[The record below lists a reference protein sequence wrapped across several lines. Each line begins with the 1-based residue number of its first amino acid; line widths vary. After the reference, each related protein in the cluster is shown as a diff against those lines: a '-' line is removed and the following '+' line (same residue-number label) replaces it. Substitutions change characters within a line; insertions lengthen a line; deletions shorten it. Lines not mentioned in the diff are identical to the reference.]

1 MTNPDDAIRD
11 LCEPLPFAWGSTPD
25 TGSGTFPVVLLPESQ
40 RPLQDLVKAN
50 AGQLLALLEH
60 CGAILFRGFPDGGDL
75 GFHQF
80 IESFALDAFTYDES
94 LSNAVR
100 KNRSDRVFTANEAPP
115 ELEIY
120 LHHEMAQT
128 PRFPHYLFFYCEQAA
143 TRGGATPLCRSDQ
156 LLKALEQ
163 RLPDFIAQCRRL
175 GVTYTHTM
183 PAEADSG
190 SGQGRS
196 WRDTLAVACRDAAE
210 AKLGHLGYRWQW
222 QEGDDLRVTTPC
234 LPAIRKTANGQE
246 VFFNQL
252 VAAFAGWQD
261 RRNSARN
268 ALAFGDGSTMP
279 ESALEALVSIAYE
292 QVYDHAWQPG
302 DVLLL
307 DNLRVMHGRRP
318 FAGRRAVLAGL
329 AAGLQH

>member
-1 MTNPDDAIRD
+1 M
-11 LCEPLPFAWGSTPD
+11 PD
-25 TGSGTFPVVLLPESQ
+25 TGKGTFPVVLLPDSQ
-40 RPLQDLVKAN
+40 RPLTDLVKAN
-50 AGQLLALLEH
+50 AGQLLVVLEQ

-75 GFHQF
+75 GFHTF

-143 TRGGATPLCRSDQ
+143 ASGGATPLCRSDH
-156 LLKALEQ
+156 LLGVLEQ
-163 RLPDFIAQCRRL
+163 RLPDFIAQCRGL

-183 PAEADSG
+183 PAWADPG

-196 WRDTLAVACRDAAE
+196 WRDTLAVACRNTAE
-210 AKLGHLGYRWQW
+210 AKLSLLGYRWEW

-234 LPAIRKTANGQE
+234 LPAIRQTATGEE

-307 DNLRVMHGRRP
+307 DNLKVMHGRRP
-318 FAGRRAVLAGL
+318 FAGRRVVLAGL